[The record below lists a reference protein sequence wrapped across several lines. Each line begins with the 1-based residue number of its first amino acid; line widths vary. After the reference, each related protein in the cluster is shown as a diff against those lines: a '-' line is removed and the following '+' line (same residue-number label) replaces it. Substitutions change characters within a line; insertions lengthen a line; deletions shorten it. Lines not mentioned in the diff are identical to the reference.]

1 MLVLT
6 FYRFKSW
13 KKDKPNLKL
22 KQPKDNPDLKPESPK
37 SEHKSEHNL
46 KLKLKPK
53 WTSSWRPMV
62 NLPTILRLLFCFK
75 LLFYFYMDCVCL
87 NLIHIFVTSINQE
100 NNCHEVVNT
109 VFWMLWKFHST
120 QIFGTMKPRLSNI
133 FDDIVH
139 MFLETS
145 NTTNGRKWYP

>member
-1 MLVLT
+1 
-6 FYRFKSW
+6 
-13 KKDKPNLKL
+13 
-22 KQPKDNPDLKPESPK
+22 
-37 SEHKSEHNL
+37 
-46 KLKLKPK
+46 
-53 WTSSWRPMV
+53 MV

-145 NTTNGRKWYP
+145 NTTCNNLCTFLMIFTCTFLHAKPILSRTIKTESQLYKNVSY